1 MRLVML
7 NSLAQE
13 MGYRADEIRKD
24 ISQPLALEG
33 LWCRVVTA
41 DPARI
46 TSGCHLGAL
55 LFIALLLRPKGPMS
69 YPCLAK
75 AVPKS
80 CQDGPRRK
88 FSRVLPTGSVSWVC
102 SLDQGFPR
110 HLGGCGLM
118 PTPQWTHLDLAV
130 VAWET
135 VSMASFGATE
145 PPSLPLAVPLVSHRE
160 TAAAIYTE

>member
-24 ISQPLALEG
+24 LSQPLALEG

-41 DPARI
+41 NPARI
-46 TSGCHLGAL
+46 ISECHLGAL
-55 LFIALLLRPKGPMS
+55 LCTALLLRPKGPMS
-69 YPCLAK
+69 HICLAK

-80 CQDGPRRK
+80 FQDGQRRK
-88 FSRVLPTGSVSWVC
+88 FSHVLPTGTGVSWAC
-102 SLDQGFPR
+102 SLDQGFSR

-130 VAWET
+130 VKTGSVYGWFWSNWT
-135 VSMASFGATE
+135 SLSTFGCASGL
-145 PPSLPLAVPLVSHRE
+145 SQRN
-160 TAAAIYTE
+160 